1 MSIAAHEYS
10 PCEEKSTIVDDL
22 DGTIEFRGQLLYV
35 GFEIMPLAMS
45 CTFTAFPSISA
56 Q

>member
-1 MSIAAHEYS
+1 MSAANEYS

-22 DGTIEFRGQLLYV
+22 DGTIEFRGELLYV
-35 GFEIMPLAMS
+35 GFGIMSLAIL
-45 CTFTAFPSISA
+45 CTLTALLRIST